1 MDVFKSIAKWIVK
14 AMFVIVV
21 IAAASEAYMF
31 FVYNAVIDSI
41 GVGYSQII
49 SKYGYLPS
57 DAETKLRN
65 QLNSLNITYR
75 GRSGSVPFNRVQNV
89 RISVIVD
96 NSEGGTITQVRRT
109 EPSSEVEY
117 ETSARTSANGIMTR
131 KDNFT
136 LRVEYDYHFC
146 LPDLPFG
153 FTARTMNPGIPKT
166 MDYPSTCVRLIKE
179 QSF

>member
-1 MDVFKSIAKWIVK
+1 MDVFKSIAKWIAK
-14 AMFVIVV
+14 AMFIIVAIAVI
-21 IAAASEAYMF
+21 SETYMF

-49 SKYGYLPS
+49 SKYGYLPQ

-65 QLNSLNITYR
+65 QLNNLNIDYH
-75 GRSGSVPFNRVQNV
+75 GRSGTVRFNRIQNV
-89 RISVIVD
+89 QIQVLVD
-96 NSEGGTITQVRRT
+96 TGGGQITQTRRT
-109 EPSSEVEY
+109 EPANDAEY
-117 ETSARTSANGIMTR
+117 EVQATASPNGIMTR

-136 LRVEYDYHFC
+136 LRVSYDYHFC

-166 MDYPSTCVRLIKE
+166 MDYPSTCVRLIKQ